1 MTSPRAAA
9 LFKFTFATLLIALA
23 FASTYTASATAFSA
37 ADLKN
42 ILALGGVVTAVFL
55 LLTLRI
61 GFLARSTAGVN
72 AMLTLG
78 TLASVGTAHLVHT
91 ELYLGGHWV
100 VLILLS
106 VAAGAALF
114 VAFRIIDE
122 QRWGGIALS
131 AMVLIGLMMVADNPR
146 MDRDAPV
153 FGDTTNIRE
162 ISFQETPNLYFISFD
177 ALAPRALLNK
187 HLRLETTDFHDLFEE
202 RFRRFPNLFV
212 EATWSVNSLES
223 ILSLDTSQLRSLR
236 RWKDG
241 RVPGSLFSGQKP
253 SPLFGILR
261 KNGYEITTICRN
273 PIFGKTKGP
282 YVDNYIMMSKYTTC
296 DLLDPKIQALSFWGY
311 CSHIALEKRKWDD
324 LSVYKFSGGD
334 LANWAGLEKG
344 GLDDLT
350 LPRTAAPIMKVDVS
364 GGPQFVMAYL
374 KYPGHVERSYRHGD
388 ASQFAS
394 YSARYLRSSNFAAR
408 QLDAIVRHLEENDP
422 GAILLAFGDHGTMAS
437 MGVEFSDNPTFVVQ
451 ARHGVL
457 GGVYPRE
464 ACAAWFDEA
473 EAAQNHMTVLD
484 AVHALLRCLSG
495 GESALAQPRDR
506 TIFFGPAKGQDLSI
520 FEEHLYE

>member
-1 MTSPRAAA
+1 M
-9 LFKFTFATLLIALA
+9 LIALA
-23 FASTYTASATAFSA
+23 FASTYASSEAAFSV

-42 ILALGGVVTAVFL
+42 ILALGGVVTAAFL

-61 GFLARSTAGVN
+61 VFLARSTGWVN

-78 TLASVGTAHLVHT
+78 TLASVGMAHVVHT

-106 VAAGAALF
+106 VAAGVALF

-122 QRWGGIALS
+122 QREGGIVLS
-131 AMVLIGLMMVADNPR
+131 AAALAGLGIVAVDYWLRN
-146 MDRDAPV
+146 APV

-162 ISFQETPNLYFISFD
+162 ISFQETPNLYFVSFD

-187 HLRLETTDFHDLFEE
+187 HLRLETTDFHDLFEK

-212 EATWSVNSLES
+212 EATWTMNSLES
-223 ILSLDTSQLRSLR
+223 ILSLDASQLRYLR

-253 SPLFGILR
+253 SPLFSILR
-261 KNGYEITTICRN
+261 KNGYEITTIYRDLM
-273 PIFGKTKGP
+273 FGKKKGP
-282 YVDNYIMMSKYTTC
+282 YVDNYITIYNHTVCS
-296 DLLDPKIQALSFWGY
+296 LLDPGIRDLAFWGY
-311 CSHIALEKRKWDD
+311 CSRINLEERRW
-324 LSVYKFSGGD
+324 GD
-334 LANWAGLEKG
+334 LPVE
-344 GLDDLT
+344 
-350 LPRTAAPIMKVDVS
+350 RTAAAITKVDVS
-364 GGPQFVMAYL
+364 GGPQFVMAHL
-374 KYPGHVERSYRHGD
+374 NWPGHVERSYRHDD

-422 GAILLAFGDHGTMAS
+422 GAILLAYGDHGTMAS
-437 MGVEFSDNPTFVVQ
+437 MGVEFSDDPTFVVQ
-451 ARHGVL
+451 AHYGVL

-495 GESALAQPRDR
+495 GESALTQPRSR
-506 TIFFGPAKGQDLSI
+506 TIFFGPVRRQDLSI

>member
-1 MTSPRAAA
+1 MRLAYGRLPSERLQREAMTSPSRAAV
-9 LFKFTFATLLIALA
+9 LFKFTFAMLLIALA
-23 FASTYTASATAFSA
+23 FASTYASSASAFSA

-42 ILALGGVVTAVFL
+42 ILALGGVVTAAFL

-61 GFLARSTAGVN
+61 VFLARSTAGVN

-106 VAAGAALF
+106 VAAGVALF

-122 QRWGGIALS
+122 QRRGGIILS
-131 AMVLIGLMMVADNPR
+131 AMVLIGLMIVAEDYKTAR
-146 MDRDAPV
+146 TGPV

-162 ISFQETPNLYFISFD
+162 ISFQETPNLYFVSFD
-177 ALAPRALLNK
+177 ALTQRALLNK
-187 HLRLETTDFHDLFEE
+187 HLQLETTDFHDLFEE

-212 EATWSVNSLES
+212 EATWTMNSLES
-223 ILSLDTSQLRSLR
+223 ILSLDASQLRSLR

-253 SPLFGILR
+253 SPLFSILR
-261 KNGYEITTICRN
+261 KNGYDITTIYRDLM
-273 PIFGKTKGP
+273 FGKKKGP
-282 YVDNYIMMSKYTTC
+282 YVDNYITIYNHTVCS
-296 DLLDPKIQALSFWGY
+296 LLDPGIRDLAFWGY
-311 CSHIALEKRKWDD
+311 CSRINLEERRW
-324 LSVYKFSGGD
+324 GD
-334 LANWAGLEKG
+334 LPVEL
-344 GLDDLT
+344 
-350 LPRTAAPIMKVDVS
+350 TAAAITKVDVS
-364 GGPQFVMAYL
+364 GGPQFVMAHL
-374 KYPGHVERSYRHGD
+374 NWPGHVERSYRHDD

-394 YSARYLRSSNFAAR
+394 YSARYLRSNNFAAR

-422 GAILLAFGDHGTMAS
+422 GAILLAYGDHGTMVS
-437 MGVEFSDNPTFVVQ
+437 MGVEFSDDPTFVVQ
-451 ARHGVL
+451 AHYGVL

-473 EAAQNHMTVLD
+473 EAAQNYMTVLD

-495 GESALAQPRDR
+495 GESALAKPRDR
-506 TIFFGPAKGQDLSI
+506 TLFFGPAKGQDLSI
-520 FEEHLYE
+520 FEEYLYE